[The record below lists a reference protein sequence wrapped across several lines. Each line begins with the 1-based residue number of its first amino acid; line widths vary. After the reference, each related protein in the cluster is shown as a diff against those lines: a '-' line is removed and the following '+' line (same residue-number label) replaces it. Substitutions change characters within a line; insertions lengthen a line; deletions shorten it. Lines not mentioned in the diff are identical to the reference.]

1 MSGKDQ
7 VLPQKPVRL
16 GSGVWTSHSGV
27 LPRVWLLLFTFR
39 PGRCRPWGGAWE
51 GAGGQAGELEKGEEE
66 SSEPWS
72 AFSDGCLA
80 QSTREKL
87 LTPSPNALIHL
98 QENWKRLSH
107 FSP

>member
-1 MSGKDQ
+1 MDIPLWSAAQ
-7 VLPQKPVRL
+7 SVALTVYLQAREVQAL
-16 GSGVWTSHSGV
+16 
-27 LPRVWLLLFTFR
+27 
-39 PGRCRPWGGAWE
+39 GGAWE